1 MIPKELFVK
10 TMDSLIVQIQKDKI
24 NNDLIKEAFGEF
36 AITHDS
42 SLIIKSVIDLLV
54 IYFDREEIEHYVFF
68 TNFGKVNPES
78 DCLSAADFYDKL
90 INQIQ

>member
-10 TMDSLIVQIQKDKI
+10 TMDSLMVQIQKDKI

-42 SLIIKSVIDLLV
+42 SLIIKSVIDLLA
-54 IYFDREEIEHYVFF
+54 IYFDREELEYYVFF
-68 TNFGKVNPES
+68 TNFGKISSES
-78 DCLSAADFYDKL
+78 DCLSADDFYNKL
-90 INQIQ
+90 TNQI